1 MWTFC
6 QSRGKHLPVLLSH
19 YKDHQLSSWLASA
32 KPWHIL
38 TQVPK
43 VTLLSGSGFCITTIL
58 FGLLSEKS
66 KQIAPTIEKFIVLS
80 CKEI

>member
-1 MWTFC
+1 M
-6 QSRGKHLPVLLSH
+6 PVLLSH
-19 YKDHQLSSWLASA
+19 YKDHQFSIWLASA

-43 VTLLSGSGFCITTIL
+43 VTLLSGTGFYITTIL

-66 KQIAPTIEKFIVLS
+66 KQKMKRPKSVSSVIDGHR
-80 CKEI
+80 

>member
-1 MWTFC
+1 MNSTFI
-6 QSRGKHLPVLLSH
+6 LLLMIFCH
-19 YKDHQLSSWLASA
+19 IIDDYCLQGWLASA

-43 VTLLSGSGFCITTIL
+43 VTLLSGTGFCITTIL